1 MIADNHQSRVQELN
15 LPDANYEF
23 AASTARPTLVTL
35 HSSLI
40 LLNSP
45 CLPSTTPMKINSTV
59 ALTLSLLALMF
70 GAGVV
75 SAAWGLVIGREALKG
90 ITQPDTRPTN
100 PTAQNAP
107 RKEEVVILQEEA
119 LIAAAKARM
128 SGAAAGA
135 APTAVAAPS
144 PATTKVVN
152 KVAAVN
158 LPISVQTFG
167 VFLEVESVNQQG
179 EMVVMKVNLKNTGET
194 SVRFVYDGF
203 LSVKG
208 DKGEVIPATA
218 QGLPAELPPTGELF
232 SGTVAVPAALVEQ
245 AGRLTLGLADYP
257 NQRVQLQLPNIPV
270 GHQ

>member
-1 MIADNHQSRVQELN
+1 MQELN

-35 HSSLI
+35 HFSLI
-40 LLNSP
+40 RLNSL
-45 CLPSTTPMKINSTV
+45 CLPSVTPMKINSTV

-75 SAAWGLVIGREALKG
+75 SAAWGLVVGREALKG

-128 SGAAAGA
+128 SGAASSGA
-135 APTAVAAPS
+135 PAAIASPS
-144 PATTKVVN
+144 PAITKVVN
-152 KVAAVN
+152 KVAAVK

-167 VFLEVESVNQQG
+167 VFLEVESVKQQG
-179 EMVVMKVNLKNTGET
+179 DMLLMKVNLKNTGEAA
-194 SVRFVYDGF
+194 VRFVYNDSF
-203 LSVKG
+203 LSVND
-208 DKGEVIPATA
+208 DKGAVIPATA

-232 SGTVAVPAALVEQ
+232 SGTVTVPAELVEQ